1 MSSVK
6 LESSDMNFGT
16 GLQDSVLLKTQE
28 GVQLAEASGTLR
40 SVLWYPSCIFFFFF
54 LITYFGGGERER
66 LERKQTN
73 FRKLRFHISRN

>member
-6 LESSDMNFGT
+6 LESSDMNSGT

-40 SVLWYPSCIFFFFF
+40 SVLWYPSCIFIF
-54 LITYFGGGERER
+54 LILFIYFGGGGRDLR
-66 LERKQTN
+66 GNTQT
-73 FRKLRFHISRN
+73 SES

>member
-40 SVLWYPSCIFFFFF
+40 SVLWYPSCIFILF
-54 LITYFGGGERER
+54 IYFGGGGG